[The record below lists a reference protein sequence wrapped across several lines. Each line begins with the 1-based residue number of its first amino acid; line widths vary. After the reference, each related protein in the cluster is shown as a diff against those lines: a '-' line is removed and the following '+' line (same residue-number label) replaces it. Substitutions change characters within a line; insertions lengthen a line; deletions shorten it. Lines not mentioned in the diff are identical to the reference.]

1 MTEMGVST
9 DGAEVSVSA
18 RSGEVLDAAALR
30 AVYEI
35 EEDVLVEIRS
45 CQELMAPL
53 VSGVIGSFYDWLEK
67 LPVYEQFFSDPEVLE
82 SVRSRIIDYWQV
94 FFQAEV
100 DDAYVASRRFVG
112 ETHARI
118 GLDLNS
124 YFGGM
129 NVILARLSDR
139 LRDQNGAGAKTAAK
153 AEAAAARTQAVTKL
167 AFFDSAI
174 VVDEYSRRSEEELTR
189 LSRSMMEMS
198 TPVTQIWDEILLLPI
213 VGLIDSKRA
222 QDIMGAML
230 SKITETRSRVFILD
244 ISGVGIV
251 DTAVANHLIKMTK
264 ATRLMG
270 CECTVSGISPAI
282 AQTIVELGID
292 VTGVSTTAT
301 MQDAL
306 VGAFKQLGVGLARAA
321 G

>member
-1 MTEMGVST
+1 MTETGVST
-9 DGAEVSVSA
+9 EAAEASGSA
-18 RSGEVLDAAALR
+18 QAGNVLDAAALR
-30 AVYEI
+30 RIYEI
-35 EEDVLVEIRS
+35 EDDVLAEIGS

-53 VSGVIGSFYDWLEK
+53 IPGVIGSFYDWLEK
-67 LPVYEQFFSDPEVLE
+67 LPVYEQFFSDKELLE
-82 SVRSRIIDYWQV
+82 SVQNRIIEYWQV

-129 NVILARLSDR
+129 SVILARLSDR
-139 LRDQNGAGAKTAAK
+139 LRDENGAGTKSAAK
-153 AEAAAARTQAVTKL
+153 VKAAAASTQAVTRL

-230 SKITETRSRVFILD
+230 SKISETQSRVFILD
-244 ISGVGIV
+244 ISGVGVV
-251 DTAVANHLIKMTK
+251 DTAVANHLIKITR

-270 CECTVSGISPAI
+270 CECTVSGVSPAI

-292 VTGVSTTAT
+292 VTGVSTTAN

-306 VGAFKQLGVGLARAA
+306 VGAFKQLGVGLRRASA
-321 G
+321 